1 MIELYASVRDAFTYS
16 GDFWRLVYSSRKSGI
31 TLTIIFLNLIF
42 LLRGLFL
49 SDRLSQKIYGLE
61 YKSKPASRPKFDKVL
76 HIFTSFSSKVD
87 PSLGNPS
94 AR

>member
-16 GDFWRLVYSSRKSGI
+16 GGFGRLVYSSRKSGI
-31 TLTIIFLNLIF
+31 TLTIIFFNLIF
-42 LLRGLFL
+42 PLRGLFL

-61 YKSKPASRPKFDKVL
+61 YKSKPASRPKFDKV